1 MKNKIIYVKW
11 LNFNMILAFEEKND
25 RSEIAYSISKE
36 VNLNVFPSNNPL
48 SDNFKEGITKRAI
61 KDKLI

>member
-1 MKNKIIYVKW
+1 
-11 LNFNMILAFEEKND
+11 MILAFEEKND
-25 RSEIAYSISKE
+25 HFKEPYSISKE

-48 SDNFKEGITKRAI
+48 SDNFKEGITKSAI

>member
-1 MKNKIIYVKW
+1 
-11 LNFNMILAFEEKND
+11 MILAFEEKND
-25 RSEIAYSISKE
+25 RLEKAYSISKE

-48 SDNFKEGITKRAI
+48 SDNFKEGNTKSAI

>member
-25 RSEIAYSISKE
+25 RLEKAYSISKE

-48 SDNFKEGITKRAI
+48 SDNFKEVLPKAP
-61 KDKLI
+61 